1 METAPKIS
9 LVSSN
14 PTSTRS
20 PSFPSQLPKDTFKA
34 PWEVRLSRSLKRMMS
49 LTLRFWGNMLKEIE
63 NYLRRKSKQFPINPP
78 KGRHAIINT
87 ILDQPHHQEYVKKF
101 AGESG
106 IPLENVEGT
115 FRDYLYEISADMN
128 YLAFPFWD
136 SLLTWVFD
144 TIYEG
149 LVFSTESLDK
159 IRQAIAGKPVVFVS
173 NHRSHMDY
181 LILSYI
187 FYRHQIPM
195 PHICAGTNLS
205 FWPLGPIFRKSGA
218 FFIRRSYE
226 GNKLYGYAVQAYL
239 EQMMREKSCVEFFI
253 EGGRS
258 RTGKMLPPKMG
269 ILSAIIN
276 SHLRNTEED
285 VVLVPTSVN
294 YESVLE
300 EKNYV
305 KEQAGASKKS
315 ESFWDLFSLK
325 QYLKSKKGKVYIDF
339 GDPISLQDFLR
350 KETFKSTDK
359 KEQTKETINE
369 LAYELTYGINKS
381 STVTTSSLVAMALL
395 TNNKRATSQEEVIQK
410 MDLYL
415 DYLRF
420 KNSHLSDPLERY
432 PDHAIQEALKV
443 YERNHLIQTFH
454 DDDTG
459 NALYTIPTEK
469 KLLLDYYKNNA
480 LHFFVSIGVLSTI
493 LQSVPPANFEGGQIG
508 FKTIEEVF
516 SFVQTLFQYEFMFS
530 RRLSLREHLE
540 KNLFYLEKKEWVKT
554 TTNDMGQVENVTVFP
569 KGLVELKSYSN
580 LFTNFFEGYFI
591 LWKSLPSLANPSL
604 GRIEQKELLR
614 YLRQRGQ
621 VLFLKEEISK
631 AEAVN
636 QSVIQNALSA
646 FREMGFLKE
655 DKEGLGRR
663 KKTYFQVAQTDPEM
677 GKKLEFFLKPLPA
690 EKSGNQE

>member
-9 LVSSN
+9 LISSN
-14 PTSTRS
+14 SQSSKSSRPHDPNPPTSPHS
-20 PSFPSQLPKDTFKA
+20 KD
-34 PWEVRLSRSLKRMMS
+34 PWEVRLSRVVKQFTS
-49 LTLRFWGNMLKEIE
+49 LTLRFWGNMLKEVE

-78 KGRHAIINT
+78 KGRHAIINAV
-87 ILDQPHHQEYVKKF
+87 LDKTHHQDYLKSF
-101 AGESG
+101 SQESG
-106 IPLENVEGT
+106 MALDNIEKT

-136 SLLTWVFD
+136 TLLTWVFD

-149 LVFSTESLDK
+149 LVFSEESLDM
-159 IRQAIAGKPVVFVS
+159 IRKVIAGKPVVFVS

-226 GNKLYGYAVQAYL
+226 GNKLYSYAVQAYM
-239 EQMMREKSCVEFFI
+239 EEMIREKSCLEFFI

-269 ILSAIIN
+269 ILSAIVQAQ
-276 SHLRNTEED
+276 LKGADED
-285 VVLVPTSVN
+285 VVMIPTSVN

-300 EKNYV
+300 EKNYMN
-305 KEQAGASKKS
+305 EQSGASKKT

-339 GDPISLQDFLR
+339 GDPLSLKDFLR

-359 KEQTKETINE
+359 KEQTKETVNE

-395 TNNKRATSQEEVIQK
+395 THEKRSIPQLEVDQK
-410 MDLYL
+410 VDLYL

-420 KNSHLSDPLERY
+420 KSSHLSDPLERY
-432 PDHAIQEALKV
+432 PSNAVRESLKN
-443 YERNHLIQTFH
+443 YSRSHLIHSLH
-454 DDDTG
+454 DDEIG
-459 NALYTIPTEK
+459 EQLYTIPSEK
-469 KLLLDYYKNNA
+469 KLLLDYYKNTS

-493 LQSVPPANFEGGQIG
+493 LLSVPPNGQIS
-508 FKTIEEVF
+508 FKIIEEVF
-516 SFVQTLFQYEFMFS
+516 SFVQNLFQYEFMFS
-530 RRLSLREHLE
+530 RRRSLRDHLE
-540 KNLFYLEKKEWVKT
+540 KIFLSGEERMDS
-554 TTNDMGQVENVTVFP
+554 ND
-569 KGLVELKSYSN
+569 
-580 LFTNFFEGYFI
+580 
-591 LWKSLPSLANPSL
+591 
-604 GRIEQKELLR
+604 
-614 YLRQRGQ
+614 
-621 VLFLKEEISK
+621 
-631 AEAVN
+631 
-636 QSVIQNALSA
+636 
-646 FREMGFLKE
+646 
-655 DKEGLGRR
+655 
-663 KKTYFQVAQTDPEM
+663 
-677 GKKLEFFLKPLPA
+677 
-690 EKSGNQE
+690 SG